1 VFVIVVRFDLLDEP
15 AAAAFDALT
24 TEALPAIL
32 DTEPGTLV
40 YAVHR
45 VEDEP
50 LSRVFY
56 EVYADRAAHQAHEAN
71 LPTRRFLD
79 EMQQHLEATRVE
91 FLETPAGKAV
101 ATATG

>member
-1 VFVIVVRFDLLDEP
+1 MVRFDLLDSP

-24 TEALPAIL
+24 AEALPAIV

-56 EVYADRAAHQAHEAN
+56 EVYADRDAHQAHEAN
-71 LPTRRFLD
+71 PPTRRFLD
-79 EMQQHLEATRVE
+79 QMQQHLRSVRAE
-91 FLETPAGKAV
+91 FLETPHGKGLALSV
-101 ATATG
+101 